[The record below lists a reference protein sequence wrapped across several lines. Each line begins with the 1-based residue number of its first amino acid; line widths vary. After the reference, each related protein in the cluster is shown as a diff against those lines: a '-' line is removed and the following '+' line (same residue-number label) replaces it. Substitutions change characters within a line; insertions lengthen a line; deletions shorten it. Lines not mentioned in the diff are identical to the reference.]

1 MPKNYYI
8 ILGIPSNSTQTDI
21 KAAYRRLAKELHPD
35 HYGESQTPFQ
45 VLQEAYS
52 VLSDPQSRKAHDD
65 SLRVGRKKP
74 SQHAEPRSWGSRNHS
89 SRYSKRYSEEIIE
102 PLAPDEPHSF
112 TRTSSD
118 KSFHHSGSRL
128 VVESIFDHFFG
139 EYQGYHRPAPPPLE
153 ELTVEITLSPEEA
166 RRGGR
171 IQFNIPIQMR
181 CPSCYGYN
189 HRYQHCRRCNGTGFL
204 SQEKNVSVSYPAGI
218 TENHSIPLY
227 LKLSSTEKIYLTALF
242 KIR

>member
-35 HYGESQTPFQ
+35 HYGESRTPFQ

-52 VLSDPQSRKAHDD
+52 ILSDPESRKAYDNSLQADRKQPAQHVD
-65 SLRVGRKKP
+65 SRRWG
-74 SQHAEPRSWGSRNHS
+74 PREHS
-89 SRYSKRYSEEIIE
+89 SRYPRRYSEDTIE
-102 PLAPDEPHSF
+102 PLAPYEPHLF
-112 TRTSSD
+112 TKTSSE
-118 KSFHHSGSRL
+118 KTFQHSRSRS
-128 VVESIFDHFFG
+128 VFDNIFDHFFG
-139 EYQGYHRPAPPPLE
+139 ESQGHQQPVNPRHE
-153 ELTVEITLSPEEA
+153 DLTVEITLSPEEA
-166 RRGGR
+166 RRGGN

-189 HRYQHCRRCNGTGFL
+189 RRYYNCRRCNGTGFL
-204 SQEKNVSVSYPAGI
+204 SQEKTISLSYPAGI
-218 TENHSIPLY
+218 RENHSIPFY
-227 LKLSSTEKIYLTALF
+227 LSPSNTEKIYLTALF

>member
-8 ILGIPSNSTQTDI
+8 IMGIPSNSTQTDI
-21 KAAYRRLAKELHPD
+21 KAAYRRLAKEFHPD

-52 VLSDPQSRKAHDD
+52 VLSDPQSRKAYDD
-65 SLRVGRKKP
+65 SLQADRRRP
-74 SQHAEPRSWGSRNHS
+74 SPHIEPSRWGSPEHF
-89 SRYSKRYSEEIIE
+89 SRYSRRYSEEIIE

-118 KSFHHSGSRL
+118 KSFHHSGSRS
-128 VVESIFDHFFG
+128 VFDSIFDHFFR
-139 EYQGYHRPAPPPLE
+139 EYQGYHRPAPPLLE

-166 RRGGR
+166 RRGGS

-181 CPSCYGYN
+181 CPSCYRYN
-189 HRYQHCRRCNGTGFL
+189 RRYHHCRRCNGTGFL
-204 SQEKNVSVSYPAGI
+204 SQEKTVSVSYPAGI

-227 LKLSSTEKIYLTALF
+227 LRPSSTEKLYLTALF